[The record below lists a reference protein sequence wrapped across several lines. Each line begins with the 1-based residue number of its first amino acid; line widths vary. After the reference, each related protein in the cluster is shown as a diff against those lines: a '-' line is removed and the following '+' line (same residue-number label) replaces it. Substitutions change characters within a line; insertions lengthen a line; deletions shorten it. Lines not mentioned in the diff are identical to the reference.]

1 MKETCFPFTKDM
13 VNALLDGRK
22 LVTRRPLV
30 IPEGWEL
37 RDRKLSKIT
46 SSHPKKGKWGALIR
60 RGVDTDFPQA
70 DLIPAPCFIDDLV
83 WVRETWGVVN
93 HTFDENG
100 NMVEWTP
107 DRPARRVKEMKFGKG
122 YYTGHAIYR
131 ADGEMRWC
139 DDFEDE
145 VSAWHPSIHMPRA
158 ASRTTLI
165 VTDVRIERVQEITE
179 EQAILEGMPTR
190 EEAQRM
196 AVESGLGWYQ
206 NPVVWFKNLWDGLYS
221 NWNKNPYVWAIEF
234 KVVKKNI
241 SEVLEE
247 LKDAA

>member
-1 MKETCFPFTKDM
+1 
-13 VNALLDGRK
+13 
-22 LVTRRPLV
+22 
-30 IPEGWEL
+30 
-37 RDRKLSKIT
+37 
-46 SSHPKKGKWGALIR
+46 
-60 RGVDTDFPQA
+60 
-70 DLIPAPCFIDDLV
+70 
-83 WVRETWGVVN
+83 
-93 HTFDENG
+93 
-100 NMVEWTP
+100 MVEWTP

-206 NPVVWFKNLWDGLYS
+206 NPVVWFKNLWDGLYN